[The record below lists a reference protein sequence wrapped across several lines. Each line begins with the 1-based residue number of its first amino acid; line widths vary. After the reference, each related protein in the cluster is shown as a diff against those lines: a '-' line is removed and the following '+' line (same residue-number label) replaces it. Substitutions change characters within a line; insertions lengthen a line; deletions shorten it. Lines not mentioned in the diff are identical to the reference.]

1 MTVKCSV
8 FIAASVDGFI
18 AGPQGELDW
27 LIRPEY
33 APEKIEGLSYAEF
46 IATVD
51 ALVMGRNTFE
61 TVMTFEPWPYES
73 TPVIVL
79 THRILE
85 MPEALQGKVRVLSGS
100 PEEIVARLGAEGKRH
115 LYIDGG
121 KTIQQ
126 FLRAGLIDELTITR
140 IPILLGAGIPLF
152 DGSYLLHSLRLIA
165 SVASENGVVQDRYQ
179 VMRGNGS

>member
-27 LIRPEY
+27 LEDPAY
-33 APEKIEGLSYAEF
+33 AGNVIQGLSYADF

-61 TVMTFEPWPYES
+61 KVLTFESWPYEG

-79 THRILE
+79 TRRAME
-85 MPEALQGKVRVLSGS
+85 VPEVLQGKVSVRSGQ

-126 FLRAGLIDELTITR
+126 FLRAGLIDELTVTR
-140 IPILLGAGIPLF
+140 FPILLGEGIPLF
-152 DGSYLLHSLRLIA
+152 DGGYPVQSLRLIV
-165 SVASENGVVQDRYQ
+165 SMASENGVVHDRYQ
-179 VMRGNGS
+179 VMH

>member
-1 MTVKCSV
+1 MIVKCSV

-27 LIRPEY
+27 LVRPEF
-33 APEKIEGLSYAEF
+33 APEEIKGLSYADF
-46 IATVD
+46 IVTVD

-61 TVMTFEPWPYES
+61 TVMTFESWPYEG

-79 THRILE
+79 THRMLKL
-85 MPEALQGKVRVLSGS
+85 PEALQGKVRVLSGS
-100 PEEIVARLGAEGKRH
+100 PENIVARLEAEGKKH

-121 KTIQQ
+121 KTIQD

-152 DGSYLLHSLRLIA
+152 GGNTPLQSLRLIA

-179 VMRGNGS
+179 VMRF

>member
-1 MTVKCSV
+1 MIVKCSV

-27 LIRPEY
+27 LVRPEF
-33 APEKIEGLSYAEF
+33 APEEIKGLSYADF
-46 IATVD
+46 IVTVD
-51 ALVMGRNTFE
+51 ALVMGRNSFEKVLTFE
-61 TVMTFEPWPYES
+61 SWPYEN

-79 THRILE
+79 THRMLE
-85 MPEALQGKVRVLSGS
+85 LPEALQGKVKGLSGS
-100 PEEIVARLGAEGKRH
+100 PEEIIVQLGAEGRRH

-126 FLRAGLIDELTITR
+126 FLGAGLIDELTITR

-152 DGSYLLHSLRLIA
+152 DGSYPLQSLRLIS

-179 VMRGNGS
+179 VVHNIS